1 MEFGEQFGLVSGAR
15 VRVEPHPGFLLHCR
29 LQLAGG
35 GDYLGRGLR
44 ADPRDGL
51 QPVRPSRSDRGD
63 RPEAGLLDG
72 GEPQA
77 ALGDL
82 LDPVKGHLRQLRAD
96 NVAADR
102 LVGTARRLAACLR
115 GREGV
120 GDRDAQCPA
129 LAEDRTRGGAGF
141 DRGVGGHGLLG
152 LGHLGTC
159 PCSK

>member
-1 MEFGEQFGLVSGAR
+1 MACSRCGPDAATAAT
-15 VRVEPHPGFLLHCR
+15 VRKPAC
-29 LQLAGG
+29 
-35 GDYLGRGLR
+35 
-44 ADPRDGL
+44 
-51 QPVRPSRSDRGD
+51 SN
-63 RPEAGLLDG
+63 G

-77 ALGDL
+77 ALSDL

-102 LVGTARRLAACLR
+102 LVCAARRLAACLG

-120 GDRDAQCPA
+120 GDRGVQCPA
-129 LAEDRTRGGAGF
+129 LAEDGAGGGAGF

-152 LGHLGTC
+152 LGHLGIC